1 MAQIL
6 DLGKIRFNWAG
17 TYNAGTEYSY
27 NDLVKY
33 GPNLYAFNAVA
44 AATGV
49 VPTNTGSWILATEG
63 VAYKGVYTSGTLY
76 YKNDIVTDNTNTYI
90 TLTQHTA
97 SSAVAAGNSNLE
109 IIALGQSGLPN
120 QASNT
125 NKVLITDGAETEWA
139 DTTYLAKQYVGGA
152 QGQDAA
158 DFETDAELTDSVA
171 VFADGAN
178 AFVQL
183 PLINTLNGADASTDF
198 IAYTAQG
205 TNDSGWIDMGI
216 TSNNFNAETFGITGP
231 HDGYIFMSAPR
242 TSQFDVVA
250 TSIAGGQ
257 ATITTGLPHGFV
269 AGDSVRIE
277 EVNATFNG
285 PRSITTVPSPTQFRF
300 ATLAAPQTEI
310 ELDPFGRVY
319 KPTGNG
325 NLVFATDETGLDN
338 KIVFAAGGFATGDEQ
353 MSITPNAN
361 VHIEIPTQSTSAT
374 TGALTV
380 VGGVGITGSL
390 NTAGNLGVQGTAST
404 TGTVYGGT
412 GAAAFEAS
420 ADLTDPM
427 AVYNI
432 AGGPDSFAQFAVR
445 NSTPTS
451 STDIIAYMDNG
462 NDTEGWVG
470 IGIAGSDFDDA
481 TFGIT
486 APGDGYIFANTKS
499 GAGRDGN
506 LVIATGDAG
515 DQNKIVIA
523 AGGFASGDTQM
534 VITPASTG
542 VDGNIHIETPTDST
556 SPTTGALTVVGGVG
570 ILGDLNING
579 DVAIQG
585 TITFGGAGT
594 TVETEN
600 LSVTDPLIFTGTDNA
615 ADISDL
621 GLIGEYKVGAN
632 KKYAGIVRDAT
643 DGIVKFFKDATTKP
657 TSTVNFA
664 EAGLVYAN
672 IQANDATLGGTL
684 SVTGTATVATPT
696 LGTHATTK
704 SYSDTSVVDSVKTAV
719 GSGAD
724 FAYDAENRLTAYKVS
739 PSKRY
744 SAITYNAGGFVS
756 GYTEV
761 LTVGGTTT
769 TTAYT
774 VTTDVNGNV
783 TAIAQV

>member
-33 GPNLYAFNAVA
+33 GPNLYAYNAVS

-97 SSAVAAGNSNLE
+97 SSAVATPNSNLE

-120 QASNT
+120 QTGNA
-125 NKVLITDGAETEWA
+125 NKVLISDGAETEWTA
-139 DTTYLAKQYVGGA
+139 TTYLTKEYIGDA
-152 QGQDAA
+152 QGQDAK
-158 DFETDAELTDSVA
+158 DFETSAALTNTLSVFSKSA
-171 VFADGAN
+171 TD
-178 AFVQL
+178 FVQF
-183 PLINTLNGADASTDF
+183 PIVNESEGAAASTDF
-198 IAYTAQG
+198 IAYSAQG

-216 TSNNFNAETFGITGP
+216 TSGNFSAETFGITGP
-231 HDGYIFMSAPR
+231 HDGYVFMSAPR
-242 TSQFDVVA
+242 TTQFDVVA
-250 TSIAGGQ
+250 TAISGGQ
-257 ATITTGLPHGFV
+257 ATVTTGLPHGYSTGNV
-269 AGDSVRIE
+269 VRVE
-277 EVNATFNG
+277 GVNTTFNG
-285 PRSITTVPSPTQFRF
+285 SKTITLVPSPTTFRF
-300 ATLAAPQTEI
+300 ATSAAPQTEV
-310 ELDPFGRVY
+310 ELDPFGTVY
-319 KPTGNG
+319 RPTGNG

-361 VHIEIPTQSTSAT
+361 VHIEIPTSSTSAT

-420 ADLTDPM
+420 ATLTDPM

-470 IGIAGSDFDDA
+470 IGIAGSAFDDA
-481 TFGIT
+481 TYGIT

-534 VITPASTG
+534 VITPADTG
-542 VDGNIHIETPTDST
+542 VSGNIHVEIPTIST

-570 ILGDLNING
+570 ISGDLNING

-672 IQANDATLGGTL
+672 IQANDATLGGAL

-696 LGTHATTK
+696 ASGHATTK
-704 SYSDTSVVDSVKTAV
+704 SYSDTLVVDSVKTAV

-724 FAYDAENRLTAYKVS
+724 FAYDSENRLTAYKVS
-739 PSKRY
+739 PTKRY
-744 SAITYNAGGFVS
+744 SSITYNGDGFVS

-761 LTVGGTTT
+761 LTVGGATT

-774 VTTDVNGNV
+774 VTTNVDGNI

>member
-17 TYNAGTEYSY
+17 TYDSNVEYSY

-33 GPNLYAFNAVA
+33 GPNLYAYTATT

-49 VPTNTGSWILATEG
+49 VPTNTANWFVATQG
-63 VAYKGVYTSGTLY
+63 VAYRGTYASGTLY
-76 YKNDIVTDNTNTYI
+76 YKNDIVTDGTNTYI
-90 TLTQHTA
+90 TLTQHTP
-97 SSAVAAGNSNLE
+97 STSVAAGNTNLE
-109 IIALGQSGLPN
+109 IIALGQSGLPSQAN
-120 QASNT
+120 QT
-125 NKVLITDGAETEWA
+125 NQVLVTDGTATSWA
-139 DTTYLAKQYVGGA
+139 DTTFLAKQYVGNA
-152 QGQDAA
+152 QGQDGVT
-158 DFETDAELTDSVA
+158 FETSAGLTDSVA
-171 VFADGAN
+171 VFTEAAN
-178 AFVQL
+178 SFVQL
-183 PLINTLNGADASTDF
+183 PLVNTQNGTDASTDF

-216 TSNNFNAETFGITGP
+216 TSNNFDAATFGITGP

-242 TSQFDVVA
+242 TTRFDVVK
-250 TSIAGGQ
+250 TSIAAGK
-257 ATITTGLPHGFV
+257 ATLTTGLAHGYAV
-269 AGDSVRIE
+269 GNIVRIE
-277 EVNATFNG
+277 GISATFNG
-285 PRSITTVPSPTQFRF
+285 AKTITDVLTPTTFKF
-300 ATLAAPQTEI
+300 ATSAAPQTEV
-310 ELDPFGRVY
+310 ELDPFGQVY
-319 KPTGNG
+319 KPTGKG

-361 VHIEIPTQSTSAT
+361 VHIEIPTASTSAT

-380 VGGVGITGSL
+380 VGGVGVTGSL

-412 GAAAFEAS
+412 GSAAFETS
-420 ADLTDPM
+420 GNLTDPM

-432 AGGPDSFAQFAVR
+432 AGGADSFAQFAVR
-445 NSTPTS
+445 NSTSTS

-462 NDTEGWVG
+462 NDAEGWVG
-470 IGIAGSDFDDA
+470 IGIAGSAFDDA
-481 TFGIT
+481 TYGIT
-486 APGDGYIFANTKS
+486 APGDGYIFANTKA

-515 DQNKIVIA
+515 DQNKLVFA

-534 VITPASTG
+534 VITPTDTG
-542 VDGNIHIETPTDST
+542 VDGNIHIEIPTAST
-556 SPTTGALTVVGGVG
+556 SATTGALTVVGGVG

-621 GLIGEYKVGAN
+621 GLVGEYKIGAN
-632 KKYAGIVRDAT
+632 KKYAGMVRDAS
-643 DGIVKFFKDATTKP
+643 DGIVKFFKDASTKP

-664 EAGLVYAN
+664 EAGLAYAN

-696 LGTHATTK
+696 ASGHATTK
-704 SYSDTSVVDSVKTAV
+704 SYSDTALTDSVKTAV

-724 FAYDAENRLTAYKVS
+724 FAYDADNRLTAYKVS
-739 PSKRY
+739 SSKRY
-744 SAITYNAGGFVS
+744 SGITYNGDGFVS

-761 LTVGGTTT
+761 LTIGGATT

-774 VTTDVNGNV
+774 VTTNVDGNI

>member
-33 GPNLYAFNAVA
+33 GPNLYAYNAVS

-49 VPTNTGSWILATEG
+49 APTNTGSWILATEG

-97 SSAVAAGNSNLE
+97 SSAVATPNSNLE

-120 QASNT
+120 QTGNA
-125 NKVLITDGAETEWA
+125 NKVLISDGAETEWA
-139 DTTYLAKQYVGGA
+139 ATTHLTKEYIGDA

-158 DFETDAELTDSVA
+158 DFETSAGLTNTLSVFSKSA
-171 VFADGAN
+171 TD
-178 AFVQL
+178 FVQF
-183 PLINTLNGADASTDF
+183 PIVNESEGAAASTDF
-198 IAYTAQG
+198 IAYSAQG

-216 TSNNFNAETFGITGP
+216 TSGNFSAETFGITGP
-231 HDGYIFMSAPR
+231 HDGYVFMSAPR
-242 TSQFDVVA
+242 TTQFDVVA
-250 TSIAGGQ
+250 TSISGGQ
-257 ATITTGLPHGFV
+257 ATVTTGLPHGYSTGNV
-269 AGDSVRIE
+269 VRIE
-277 EVNATFNG
+277 GVNATFNG
-285 PRSITTVPSPTQFRF
+285 AKSITLVPSPTTFRF
-300 ATLAAPQTEI
+300 ATSAAPQTEV
-310 ELDPFGRVY
+310 ELDPFGTVY
-319 KPTGNG
+319 RPTGNG

-353 MSITPNAN
+353 MSITPNQN
-361 VHIEIPTQSTSAT
+361 VHIEIPTSSTSAT

-380 VGGVGITGSL
+380 VGGVGVTGSL

-412 GAAAFEAS
+412 GAAAFGAS

-432 AGGPDSFAQFAVR
+432 AGGADSFAQFAVR
-445 NSTPTS
+445 NSTASS
-451 STDIIAYMDNG
+451 STDIIAYSS
-462 NDTEGWVG
+462 EG
-470 IGIAGSDFDDA
+470 DDA
-481 TFGIT
+481 AGWIDMGITGADYDVPAFGIT
-486 APGDGYIFANTKS
+486 GPHDGYIFMNAVEGTD
-499 GAGRDGN
+499 GAGN
-506 LVIATGDAG
+506 LVIATGNNGTD
-515 DQNKIVIA
+515 NKIIFA
-523 AGGFASGDTQM
+523 AGGYGTGDTQM
-534 VITPASTG
+534 EITPDT
-542 VDGNIHIETPTDST
+542 NIHIEIPTPST
-556 SPTTGALTVVGGVG
+556 SATTGALTVVGGVG
-570 ILGDLNING
+570 ISGDMNIQG
-579 DVAIQG
+579 DVSVQG

-600 LSVTDPLIFTGTDNA
+600 LSVTDPLIFTGAANA
-615 ADISDL
+615 ADIVDL
-621 GLIGEYKVGAN
+621 GLVGEYKVGAN
-632 KKYAGIVRDAT
+632 TKYAGIVRDAS
-643 DGIVKFFKDATTKP
+643 DGIVKFFSDAATKP
-657 TSTVNFA
+657 ISTVNFS
-664 EAGLVYAN
+664 EAGLAYAN
-672 IQANDATLGGTL
+672 IQANNATFGGTL

-696 LGTHATTK
+696 SSGHATTK

-719 GSGAD
+719 GSGTD
-724 FAYDAENRLTAYKVS
+724 FAYDADNRLTAYKVS

-744 SAITYNAGGFVS
+744 SSITYNGDGFVS

-761 LTVGGTTT
+761 LTVGGVTT

-774 VTTDVNGNV
+774 VTTNVDGNI